1 MTVIRVRAPAV
12 GPRPRRA
19 ANRVDRP
26 YRVLGAFNWEMGLRS
41 VWRKALFC
49 FAVAHSLREC
59 SSLMADP
66 VADPA
71 AIVISPCGA
80 RFTVLSSRL
89 IRAERAFRDKPAVF
103 DDRATFAVINRK
115 RTVPPFHVEHNP
127 TGLTLTTSEVR
138 LVHRCESSDD
148 TPGPGF
154 GSGELSL
161 TLLTT
166 PFTKWETTGSPA
178 RSGSSVA
185 HIVREAMNLN
195 VR

>member
-1 MTVIRVRAPAV
+1 MWT
-12 GPRPRRA
+12 
-19 ANRVDRP
+19 DH
-26 YRVLGAFNWEMGLRS
+26 RVLCAPQAGCPQYGSNSIWEMGLPRS
-41 VWRKALFC
+41 VWRKAFFC

-115 RTVPPFHVEHNP
+115 RNVPPFRVEHNP
-127 TGLTLTTSEVR
+127 TGLTLTTSEVTI
-138 LVHRCESSDD
+138 VHRCETSDD

-166 PFTKWETTGSPA
+166 PFTKWETTGSSSPA
-178 RSGSSVA
+178 RSGSSRTGSSVA